1 MKNIFEKLIFYFQF
15 KFLLGQHQSTPS
27 HQLFH
32 IKMVIKHTKHME
44 NISNNLPE
52 VIEVRLQ
59 NRISTFNFSIQPTL
73 QSSIWITKS
82 FQVHLLVDKNIKN
95 IVNQSLT
102 TFQTSSR
109 VNFQIWNLHF
119 LFFQQPAKQVFY
131 KEFYISVNSI
141 HVLNIQNKQYHSP
154 TSIR

>member
-1 MKNIFEKLIFYFQF
+1 M
-15 KFLLGQHQSTPS
+15 PS
-27 HQLFH
+27 NQLFQ
-32 IKMVIKHTKHME
+32 INMVINHTN
-44 NISNNLPE
+44 NIKNTINHLPE
-52 VIEVRLQ
+52 VIKVQFE
-59 NRISTFNFSIQPTL
+59 NTISTFNFSIQPTL